1 MKQKVYIPKEY
12 FSKNKLKVGTIDEDD
27 YYKSF
32 NSIESVDEKEGFFF
46 TEEQL
51 KQLLSDYTNEVI
63 ENAEIKNTGF
73 IGEDGWVDSQEIDKE
88 SITNQLDLF
97 IKTII

>member
-1 MKQKVYIPKEY
+1 MNKQ
-12 FSKNKLKVGTIDEDD
+12 NLKQFIQDQVGTI
-27 YYKSF
+27 KGV
-32 NSIESVDEKEGFFF
+32 IIIGAVDKYVSD
-46 TEEQL
+46 
-51 KQLLSDYTNEVI
+51 LLSDYTNKIV

-97 IKTII
+97 LKTII